1 MKKIYMLM
9 GFVFFLGS
17 FFLGGAIFSPGS
29 MTAQAQDMRQNHLS
43 LEKKQQM
50 IQAKANNEL
59 NEARA
64 QAEKINLEIKKNKKN
79 LTAAIEDLKAR
90 NRNLTQEN
98 QQIEKHIQE
107 LKAVQVKLR
116 ADLSESQSV
125 NQELSGYI
133 RINTK
138 DLKKLLTQSL
148 QTGLSSVGPKDI
160 DDYKDLDS
168 HEVTAGQEAL
178 DHFKFLDGYEN
189 ISSDFGID
197 FGSMDDIVHMADIL
211 FQEIQASGEVKISSS
226 TIIDRQGR
234 EQEAQVLTLGNFTGI
249 YLLED
254 QSGSKDEIGFLLYSE
269 KSRQFFALSKLPSR
283 GMAAKMSDYFFG
295 NSDDAVMDISKGEA
309 LGQLTHEL
317 SLVAQVPKGG
327 PIIWPIL
334 VIMALALVILVE
346 RLLFFAR
353 KQIRIE
359 PFMARVRDLVARDDW
374 EECQNL
380 LNSKNQRLIPK
391 ILLTAL
397 PFRNQSRQDMENALQ
412 EAILGE
418 IPRIERFLSTLGM
431 LAAIAPL
438 LGLLGTVTGM
448 INTFHVITYFGAG
461 DPRMMSGGISE
472 ALVTTMLGLSVAIPI
487 MLFHTLLSRRADT
500 QISRMEE
507 KAVAF
512 VNMVFKARNECR

>member
-1 MKKIYMLM
+1 MKKIYMLLV
-9 GFVFFLGS
+9 FLFFLGS
-17 FFLGGAIFSPGS
+17 IFFPGY
-29 MTAQAQDMRQNHLS
+29 MTAQAQDMRQDHLS

-50 IQAKANNEL
+50 IQAKASREL
-59 NEARA
+59 DEARA
-64 QAEKINLEIKKNKKN
+64 QAGKKDLEIQKNKKS
-79 LTAAIEDLKAR
+79 LTAAVEDLKAR
-90 NRNLTQEN
+90 NRNLKQDN
-98 QQIEKHIQE
+98 QQIEKHIRE
-107 LKAVQVKLR
+107 LKAAQVKLR
-116 ADLSESQSV
+116 ADLSESQAV
-125 NQELSGYI
+125 NQELSEYI
-133 RINTK
+133 QINAK
-138 DLKKLLTQSL
+138 DLKTLLTQSL
-148 QTGLSSVGPKDI
+148 QTGLSSMGPKNPE
-160 DDYKDLDS
+160 S
-168 HEVTAGQEAL
+168 HGVMGRREAL
-178 DHFKFLDGYEN
+178 DRFTFLDGHKN
-189 ISSDFGID
+189 L
-197 FGSMDDIVHMADIL
+197 GSMDDIVHMADIL

-254 QSGSKDEIGFLLYSE
+254 RSGSKDEIGFLLYSE
-269 KSRQFFALSKLPSR
+269 KSQQFFALSKLPSQ
-283 GMAAKMSDYFFG
+283 GMAAKMSDYFSG

-317 SLVAQVPKGG
+317 SLVEQVPRGG

-334 VIMALALVILVE
+334 AILALSLVILVE
-346 RLLFFAR
+346 RLLFFVR
-353 KQIRIE
+353 KQIRVE
-359 PFMARVRDLVARDDW
+359 PFMAKVRGLVAREDW
-374 EECQNL
+374 EECEAL
-380 LNSKNQRLIPK
+380 LYSKKQKLIPK

-412 EAILGE
+412 ESILGE
-418 IPRIERFLSTLGM
+418 IPRVERFLSTLGM

-487 MLFHTLLSRRADT
+487 MLFHTLLNRRADT

-507 KAVAF
+507 KAVSF
-512 VNMVFKARNECR
+512 VNMVFKTRNECRQ

>member
-1 MKKIYMLM
+1 MKKMYMLLL
-9 GFVFFLGS
+9 FIFYLGS
-17 FFLGGAIFSPGS
+17 MVFPGY
-29 MTAQAQDMRQNHLS
+29 MTAQAKDMRQDHLS

-50 IQAKANNEL
+50 IQEKANREL
-59 NEARA
+59 DEARA
-64 QAEKINLEIKKNKKN
+64 QAEKKDLEIKKDKKA
-79 LTAAIEDLKAR
+79 LTAAIEDLKTR
-90 NRNLTQEN
+90 NRNLTQDN
-98 QQIEKHIQE
+98 QQIEKHIQQ
-107 LKAVQVKLR
+107 LKAAQGKLR
-116 ADLSESQSV
+116 VDISESQAV

-133 RINTK
+133 QINIK
-138 DLKKLLTQSL
+138 DLKKLLIQSP
-148 QTGLSSVGPKDI
+148 QTGLAGKGQKDL
-160 DDYKDLDS
+160 DSYKDLDS
-168 HEVTAGQEAL
+168 HEVMNGYEAR
-178 DHFKFLDGYEN
+178 DRFTFLDGHEN
-189 ISSDFGID
+189 FGSN
-197 FGSMDDIVHMADIL
+197 FGSMDDIIHMADIL
-211 FQEIQASGEVKISSS
+211 FMEIQASGEVKINSN

-234 EQEAQVLTLGNFTGI
+234 EQEARVLTLGNFTGI

-254 QSGSKDEIGFLLYSE
+254 SSGSKDEIGFLLYSE
-269 KSRQFFALSKLPSR
+269 KSQQFFALSKLPSQ
-283 GMAAKMSDYFFG
+283 GMAAKMYAYFSG
-295 NSDDAVMDISKGEA
+295 DSDDAVLDISKGEA

-317 SLVAQVPKGG
+317 SLVEQVPRGG

-346 RLLFFAR
+346 RLLFFTR
-353 KQIRIE
+353 KQIRVE
-359 PFMARVRDLVARDDW
+359 PFMAKVRGLVAREDW
-374 EECQNL
+374 EGCEVL
-380 LNSKNQRLIPK
+380 LNSKKQKLIPK

-412 EAILGE
+412 ESILGE

-487 MLFHTLLSRRADT
+487 MLFHTLLNRRADT

-512 VNMVFKARNECR
+512 VNMVFKARNECRK